1 LESFIFFTDGVVTV
15 RPFQKEDAPEI
26 HAAVSES
33 QNETSFWLVDLKGL
47 SLSDV
52 QEYIDSQPET
62 WNEDQAYNFIILESS
77 TNKILGGCGLNQINR
92 RHRSCALYFWIRT
105 SATRHGF
112 ATRAVVL
119 MARFAFDSLGM
130 QRMEIDIEP
139 DNLAGLRVAEK
150 AGAISEGYLR
160 GRFFHHGGPKDAV
173 VFSLVPEDMPA

>member
-15 RPFQKEDAPEI
+15 RPFQKEDALEI

-52 QEYIDSQPET
+52 QEYIDSQPEI
-62 WNEDQAYNFIILESS
+62 WNEDQAYNFVILESS
-77 TNKILGGCGLNQINR
+77 TSKILGGCGLNQINR

-105 SATRHGF
+105 SATRRGF

-150 AGAISEGYLR
+150 SGAISEGYLR
-160 GRFFHHGGPKDAV
+160 GRFFHHGEPKDAV

>member
-52 QEYIDSQPET
+52 QEYIASQPEI
-62 WNEDQAYNFIILESS
+62 WNEDQAYNFVILESS
-77 TNKILGGCGLNQINR
+77 SNKILGGCGLNQINR

-105 SATRHGF
+105 SATRRGF

-150 AGAISEGYLR
+150 SGAISEGYLR
-160 GRFFHHGGPKDAV
+160 GRFFLHGEPKDAV